1 MKFSTTK
8 RGKAEYLIGT
18 HGNASVKI
26 YSSDNKVG
34 DSTYQVHCVA
44 YSEAGKRVRR
54 RFSDMAEA
62 KAEAERVLIAMT
74 NGTTKALTLNNAE
87 AESYALAAEAL
98 KPTGIN
104 LLTAVREYRNAF
116 DLLKGKATIND
127 AVKYYIANAAT
138 ESEIKTVPEV
148 LAELI
153 AARTKD
159 GVSKFHLKDLRLR
172 GGHFAKAFN
181 RPIGDIGSDD
191 LNTWLY
197 KLSGSHR
204 NRNNMAAVISNLFRF
219 AQENKWLS
227 QNRPTATEFMKRAK
241 RIKAAPIEIFTPD
254 EAARML
260 QRVNSKRPD
269 LLPFLAIGLFAGIR
283 VEETKRLDWSA
294 VKLGEGH
301 IELDA
306 EDTKLSA
313 RRIVPIQ
320 PNLAKWLQPYKSK
333 KGPIAP
339 IGKAVETL
347 QKVVEGDLKHADGTE
362 DKGVAWKRNAMR
374 HSYGSYRLR
383 SINSADTVALE
394 MGNSPRMIQ
403 NHYHKLV
410 TEAQA
415 KEFWAIEPLPRA

>member
-1 MKFSTTK
+1 MKTKTTDS
-8 RGKAEYLIGT
+8 GFLLVT
-18 HGNASVKI
+18 HGSAVAKI
-26 YSSDNKVG
+26 YIRDREKNGTKYTEHAVVYHDG
-34 DSTYQVHCVA
+34 A
-44 YSEAGKRVRR
+44 KRVRR
-54 RFSDMAEA
+54 YFSDLDEA
-62 KAEAERVLIAMT
+62 KQEAERALIALV
-74 NGTTKALTLNNAE
+74 NGQTKALTLNNAE
-87 AESYALAAEAL
+87 AESYTLAAEAL

-104 LLTAVREYRNAF
+104 LLTAAREYRNAF

-127 AVKYYIANAAT
+127 AVRYYIANAAT

-148 LAELI
+148 LAALI

-172 GGHFAKAFN
+172 GGHFAKAFK

-227 QNRPTATEFMKRAK
+227 QNRPIATEFMKRAK

-260 QRVNSKRPD
+260 HRVNSKRPD
-269 LLPFLAIGLFAGIR
+269 LLPFLAIGLFSGIR

-294 VKLGEGH
+294 VKLEEGH

-320 PNLAKWLQPYKSK
+320 PNLAKWLQPYKGK
-333 KGPIAP
+333 KGTIAP
-339 IGKAVETL
+339 IGKAVEIL
-347 QKVVEGDLKHADGTE
+347 QKVVEGDLKRADGTE

-415 KEFWAIEPLPRA
+415 KEFWAIAP